1 MARGRR
7 GPGVTVRAMIIKP
20 MFARVSAFV
29 IWAAV
34 AASAVYWALRL
45 AVEAP
50 TAPAHT
56 TPVDVAA
63 TGRAD
68 WSRVLGGDE
77 ADADA
82 QGEGDV
88 QPSAETGLASR
99 LRLLGVVAPKTP
111 SRTEGVA
118 LIAVDDAPAKAF
130 RVGAVVEGQTVL
142 QSVHAFGA
150 ELGPRGGGV
159 AVRLQLPALP
169 PPASGTLA
177 AAGASPG
184 GAAPVVLPRPGGAAR
199 GVPRPGLSPRPT
211 PPLPGQ
217 LVPTPA
223 QVQLLPPAAEGE
235 PPANDVAD

>member
-1 MARGRR
+1 
-7 GPGVTVRAMIIKP
+7 
-20 MFARVSAFV
+20 MFARASAFV

-34 AASAVYWALRL
+34 AAGAVYWALRL
-45 AVEAP
+45 GVEAP

-68 WSRVLGGDE
+68 WSRVLGGAPDDVDPADE
-77 ADADA
+77 GAADASPA
-82 QGEGDV
+82 
-88 QPSAETGLASR
+88 PGLALR

-118 LIAVDDAPAKAF
+118 LIAVDDAPPKAF

-159 AVRLQLPALP
+159 EVRLQLPALP
-169 PPASGTLA
+169 PAATGTLA
-177 AAGASPG
+177 AAGAAPVPGAARLALPPPG
-184 GAAPVVLPRPGGAAR
+184 GASL
-199 GVPRPGLSPRPT
+199 GVPRPGTTLRMPVPM
-211 PPLPGQ
+211 PGQ
-217 LVPTPA
+217 MVPTPA
-223 QVQLLPPAAEGE
+223 QVQPLPPADDGA
-235 PPANDVAD
+235 PATNDVAD

>member
-1 MARGRR
+1 
-7 GPGVTVRAMIIKP
+7 
-20 MFARVSAFV
+20 MFARASAFV

-34 AASAVYWALRL
+34 AAGAVYWALRL
-45 AVEAP
+45 GVEAP

-63 TGRAD
+63 IGRAD
-68 WSRVLGGDE
+68 WSRVLGGAPD
-77 ADADA
+77 DADA
-82 QGEGDV
+82 ADEGGAD
-88 QPSAETGLASR
+88 PSSAPGLASR

-118 LIAVDDAPAKAF
+118 LIAVDDAPPKAF

-159 AVRLQLPALP
+159 EVRLQLPALP
-169 PPASGTLA
+169 PAATGTLTA
-177 AAGASPG
+177 A
-184 GAAPVVLPRPGGAAR
+184 GAAPVPGAVPLALPPPGAASLGMPRPG
-199 GVPRPGLSPRPT
+199 PT
-211 PPLPGQ
+211 LRMPMPGQ

-223 QVQLLPPAAEGE
+223 QVQSLPPADDGA
-235 PPANDVAD
+235 PATNDVAD

>member
-1 MARGRR
+1 
-7 GPGVTVRAMIIKP
+7 
-20 MFARVSAFV
+20 MFARLSAFV

-45 AVEAP
+45 GVESP

-56 TPVDVAA
+56 TLVDVAA
-63 TGRAD
+63 AGRAD

-77 ADADA
+77 ADPDA
-82 QGEGDV
+82 QGAGDV
-88 QPSAETGLASR
+88 EPSADPGLASR
-99 LRLLGVVAPKTP
+99 LRLVGVVAPKAP

-159 AVRLQLPALP
+159 EVRLQLPALP
-169 PPASGTLA
+169 PPATGTLA

-184 GAAPVVLPRPGGAAR
+184 GAARVALPRPGGAVL
-199 GVPRPGLSPRPT
+199 GVPRPGL
-211 PPLPGQ
+211 PPPVSLPGQ

-223 QVQLLPPAAEGE
+223 QVQSLPPAADGE
-235 PPANDVAD
+235 QPANDLAD